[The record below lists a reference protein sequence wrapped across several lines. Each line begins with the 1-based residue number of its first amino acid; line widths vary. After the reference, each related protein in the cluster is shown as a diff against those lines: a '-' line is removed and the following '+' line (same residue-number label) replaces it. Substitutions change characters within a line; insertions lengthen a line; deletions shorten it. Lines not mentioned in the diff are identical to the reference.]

1 MNGTTNVPLL
11 SFRTPKVEPIIW
23 LRSFPYACATNK
35 LDGQQESLNAKI
47 DRIVAAVD
55 DRPAPI
61 RESGPSTQKLQ
72 ERIAELE
79 RVNLELSG
87 QAGRLARKTLPP
99 LVSALLCKNFAEN
112 EQVDNAALDK
122 ALSSLSIEQRIAVK
136 AEMARAGM
144 LM

>member
-1 MNGTTNVPLL
+1 MEDEALQQL
-11 SFRTPKVEPIIW
+11 MASAER
-23 LRSFPYACATNK
+23 LATAAEALDRVVTK

-99 LVSALLCKNFAEN
+99 LVSALLSKNFAEN